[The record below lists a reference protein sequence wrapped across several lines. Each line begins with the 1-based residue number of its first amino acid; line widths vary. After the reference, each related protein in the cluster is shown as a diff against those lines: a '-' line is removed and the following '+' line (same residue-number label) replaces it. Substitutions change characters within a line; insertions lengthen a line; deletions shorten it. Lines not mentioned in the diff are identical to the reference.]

1 MYPKIWSNS
10 LETYKPGETDLGNFL
25 SIIWKTDP
33 LRISYWASDPF
44 QGLKQPFEDQVFS
57 TFLFV
62 PNSWSSGDLGLK
74 YLFWGLK
81 RDTTY
86 TIYRGWIVY
95 FLCKN
100 MAKYRYL
107 SSTST
112 CRQKCLRRTV
122 SSSSSSSSSSL
133 LLLLLLSSSSSSDM
147 AALRVSPF
155 FLAALRN
162 WYTQNPQLILWITPF
177 LSLYRWW

>member
-1 MYPKIWSNS
+1 VRLS
-10 LETYKPGETDLGNFL
+10 LPDCCL
-25 SIIWKTDP
+25 WP
-33 LRISYWASDPF
+33 
-44 QGLKQPFEDQVFS
+44 S
-57 TFLFV
+57 TSLFLFV

-95 FLCKN
+95 CIICKN

-162 WYTQNPQLILWITPF
+162 WYTEPTVNSLDYSVSVSLSVVVDHQGAVVELLLTF
-177 LSLYRWW
+177 L

>member
-1 MYPKIWSNS
+1 MASSFSSN
-10 LETYKPGETDLGNFL
+10 KNFL
-25 SIIWKTDP
+25 VCT
-33 LRISYWASDPF
+33 
-44 QGLKQPFEDQVFS
+44 E
-57 TFLFV
+57 FLILWG
-62 PNSWSSGDLGLK
+62 SGLK

-162 WYTQNPQLILWITPF
+162 WYTEPTVNSLDYSVSVSLSVVVDHQGAVVELLLTF
-177 LSLYRWW
+177 L